1 MEGGCVRALRFRFR
15 SGLVKAVAV
24 SLGTT
29 PITGLDVT
37 LVNGDC
43 DRDNEVGLGDY
54 AVLSSSYGSELGG
67 PGWNADADL
76 NGDFAVDIAD
86 YAILSQNYGLVGDP

>member
-15 SGLVKAVAV
+15 NGLTKAVA
-24 SLGTT
+24 LGTT
-29 PITGLDVT
+29 PIAGINVT
-37 LVNGDC
+37 LINGDC
-43 DRDNEVGLGDY
+43 DRDNEVGIGDY
-54 AVLSSSYGSELGG
+54 AILSASYGSDLGG

-76 NGDFAVDIAD
+76 NGDDAVDIAD